1 MSKLTPPWPACT
13 ASSEHGL
20 AIDIAVNRL
29 LNAPEGSFKGVMK
42 VREPACC
49 HTINGNDGKRSW
61 SRASHPLYDNIEAAD
76 VASLNSRG
84 HFKTPIFAVPI
95 CGHPRLP
102 MRGEILA
109 C

>member
-1 MSKLTPPWPACT
+1 MSKLAPPCQICA
-13 ASSEHGL
+13 ARSERGL
-20 AIDIAVNRL
+20 AVDIAVNRL
-29 LNAPEGSFKGVMK
+29 LNAPEGSIKCSMK

-49 HTINGNDGKRSW
+49 HTINGNDGERSW

-76 VASLNSRG
+76 VAPLNSGG
-84 HFKTPIFAVPI
+84 HFKTPIFAVSI

-102 MRGEILA
+102 MRGAILT